1 MVIGEV
7 VHSGPRLARAVF
19 SWGRDVQS
27 GDGDQGGWWH
37 GVGAGGCNDGPR
49 QGKQRANRQMAWL

>member
-1 MVIGEV
+1 VKFGCCMVIGEV

-27 GDGDQGGWWH
+27 GDGDEGG
-37 GVGAGGCNDGPR
+37 
-49 QGKQRANRQMAWL
+49 